1 MRCART
7 ARGSILRH
15 SVGQYLRQF
24 MARYRTW
31 SEDPPPG
38 FTLLEL
44 LVVTVI
50 IGTLSTMAAPSLQRA
65 REQAQVGAAI
75 AELRIIQ
82 SELAIYIEINFG
94 PPVSLAAIDRAG
106 LIDPWGYTYIYN
118 PLTGSGAAGEA
129 RKDKFMVPLN
139 TDYDLYSV
147 GLDGKSKPPLSA
159 KDSKDDVIRALDG
172 AYFGLAEDF

>member
-1 MRCART
+1 
-7 ARGSILRH
+7 
-15 SVGQYLRQF
+15 

-44 LVVTVI
+44 LVVTLI

-118 PLTGSGAAGEA
+118 PLTGGGAGQA

-147 GLDGKSKPPLSA
+147 GPDGKSKSPLSA